1 MGDGFLMGVRVGVG
15 VRVLSFAMMVEGG
28 DVVVWSGSEIV
39 WSRIILVIVSV
50 SETECLFVSAG
61 FGCMGLCV
69 RGIELISFS
78 AVG

>member
-1 MGDGFLMGVRVGVG
+1 MGDGFLMGVRMGVG

-28 DVVVWSGSEIV
+28 GVVVWSGSEIV

-50 SETECLFVSAG
+50 SETECLFVSPR

-69 RGIELISFS
+69 RGIELIFFS

>member
-28 DVVVWSGSEIV
+28 GMVVRSRSEIV

-50 SETECLFVSAG
+50 SGIECLFVSPK

-69 RGIELISFS
+69 QGIELISFS

>member
-1 MGDGFLMGVRVGVG
+1 MGVRVGVG

-28 DVVVWSGSEIV
+28 GMVVRSRSEIV

-50 SETECLFVSAG
+50 SGIECLF
-61 FGCMGLCV
+61 CV
-69 RGIELISFS
+69 QGIELISFS

>member
-1 MGDGFLMGVRVGVG
+1 MGVRVGVG

-28 DVVVWSGSEIV
+28 GMVVRSRSEIV

-50 SETECLFVSAG
+50 SETECLFVSTG
-61 FGCMGLCV
+61 FGCMGPCV
-69 RGIELISFS
+69 RGIKLVFFS

>member
-1 MGDGFLMGVRVGVG
+1 MGVG

-28 DVVVWSGSEIV
+28 GVVVWSGSEIV

-50 SETECLFVSAG
+50 SGIECLF
-61 FGCMGLCV
+61 CV
-69 RGIELISFS
+69 QGIELISFS

>member
-1 MGDGFLMGVRVGVG
+1 MGDGFLMGVRMGVG

-28 DVVVWSGSEIV
+28 GVVVWSGSEIV

-50 SETECLFVSAG
+50 SETECLFVSSR
-61 FGCMGLCV
+61 FGCVGLCV